1 MEQALASVMKNIGD
15 ALRLD
20 NDSNDKEAYVK
31 YLDCILCITSNLLQ
45 TVRDKG
51 GDVVVT
57 KEVTKQVKLA
67 QQCVDRVVVLIDKIG
82 SSQKPTAMVL
92 PVQDRRTPTKPKLFI
107 SVPPWP
113 PEPATNTFS
122 RPKGKSPM
130 EIAYH
135 QNQLLM
141 AAYRARMAR
150 MNKRAPGAAN
160 LSLTIQRKMAENL
173 ALARKQEM
181 ALAKKMQERQERLEE
196 QAAKRFSTPIGMSEE
211 EQEQRQIYKKILEYE
226 QDAKWL
232 QTWRT
237 KLDAN
242 PEEPEPICQ
251 LIQEILRCRDHPLTV
266 LLKQYQY
273 KIYEKIYPL
282 VCNKKQLLA
291 AITVPLPES
300 LWPPELCNGNS
311 GRQDDHS
318 ATSGILSSGYF
329 SSISGGSV
337 DADSEKNESKAPAEF
352 SSGHVKCSTT
362 SSSGERDDNVDVDES
377 PEAGEINDAGN
388 EGVSSPSEGAGDS
401 NNSQEVDSNAEG
413 SAVTAEEAE
422 SSPGYAE
429 ETASNEDQESI
440 PRTGSNASHD
450 SFSNPDDNTPDECES
465 NDTKEDAEPSHE
477 VEGSPEDLSVSQS
490 ESKASNSEKT
500 GLSQNTCDNTSDVA
514 SENAR
519 EGDKNQNADNSSS
532 ITGPDRAGPV
542 SYTQQTKSDVSAAIA
557 KGQKLQERLKDE
569 QNTAARVLR
578 QASSASSLRDAG
590 PDSLVSRSSS
600 SGSVQDF
607 PSLPSVSEDQ
617 AEIQRMSR
625 EAYQR
630 HLKNIATDVHQY
642 MEKMLILFTI
652 AYEQLDSP
660 LGRDQCYASLE
671 ETFFKPLWKFLLML
685 FRLANY
691 KDELAFACK
700 MTQRA
705 NTTPMEMGV
714 TRRLCL
720 IPTGDDA
727 AAKRSHPQ
735 PYQKAI
741 EELVRIKDHYTMLS
755 KLECVVKVM
764 KLILDGIKD
773 FYLSQ
778 GYTTA
783 DVPSVGAD
791 DLLPVVSYVVMKTN
805 LPQLV
810 SECHAMAEFIHEGY
824 IMGQEGYC
832 LTTLETAVSYIV
844 SSDLLTP
851 CSPT

>member
-1 MEQALASVMKNIGD
+1 MCHIIVVAL
-15 ALRLD
+15 
-20 NDSNDKEAYVK
+20 
-31 YLDCILCITSNLLQ
+31 
-45 TVRDKG
+45 G

-92 PVQDRRTPTKPKLFI
+92 PVQDRRTPTKPKLLI
-107 SVPPWP
+107 SVPPLP

-181 ALAKKMQERQERLEE
+181 ALAKKMHERQERLEE

-519 EGDKNQNADNSSS
+519 EGDRNQNADNSSS

-578 QASSASSLRDAG
+578 QVSQDYETYNAENMDDLFDDDDDDDDREDSEQMQVHNDLPESDQASSASSLRDAG

-755 KLECVVKVM
+755 KLECVVKVI

-783 DVPSVGAD
+783 DVPSV
-791 DLLPVVSYVVMKTN
+791 
-805 LPQLV
+805 
-810 SECHAMAEFIHEGY
+810 
-824 IMGQEGYC
+824 
-832 LTTLETAVSYIV
+832 
-844 SSDLLTP
+844 
-851 CSPT
+851 